1 MMVQTKTI
9 GSRIAQLINTLLL
22 IIMALLCLLPVL
34 HVLALSLSSSSAV
47 TAGRVTFWPVDFTL
61 NSYRF
66 AMMDTQFLRSFGISI
81 VRVLLGTSINIVL
94 IVITAYPLS
103 KTRDKLHGRNLYMG
117 YFFLTMLIGGG
128 MIPTYLVVSKT
139 GLIDTIWA
147 LIIPGAL
154 PVYNMIIMMNFMR
167 GIPKELEESALLD
180 GASPVQ
186 ILVRVLLPVL
196 KPALATIT
204 LFCIL
209 GHWNDWFSGLLYMN
223 KTTNYPLQT
232 YLQTMLVDFETLL
245 RQNASSYV
253 EIVSKMNARTGRAA
267 QIFLAALPMLVI
279 YPFLQKYFTKG
290 LTLGSVKG

>member
-1 MMVQTKTI
+1 MVQDKTI
-9 GSRIAQLINTLLL
+9 ASRAFTLLNTLLL
-22 IIMALLCLLPVL
+22 ILMALLCLLPVL
-34 HVLALSLSSSSAV
+34 HVLALSLSSNSAV

-61 NSYRF
+61 SSYQF
-66 AMMDTQFLRSFGISI
+66 ALRDAQFLRSFAIS
-81 VRVLLGTSINIVL
+81 VLRVLVGTTINIVL
-94 IVITAYPLS
+94 IVLTAYPLS
-103 KTRDKLHGRNLYMG
+103 KTGDKLHGRNFYMG

-139 GLIDTIWA
+139 GLINTLWA

-167 GIPKELEESALLD
+167 GIPKELEESALID
-180 GASPVQ
+180 GASPIQ
-186 ILVRVLLPVL
+186 ILMQVLMPVL

-209 GHWNDWFSGLLYMN
+209 NHWNDWFSGLLYMN
-223 KTTNYPLQT
+223 RTTNYPLQT

-245 RQNASSYV
+245 RQNSTSYI

-267 QIFLAALPMLVI
+267 QIFLAALPMLAI